1 MGFIKK
7 IGRLVCF
14 ITLIFLL
21 TYMVIN
27 LSLNNI
33 LSKKTI
39 SSGLKDVS
47 FTELI
52 YSDTFDNNKK
62 IINFRSNLNKIY
74 KIVSI
79 FGMTESDVNILLDQ
93 SVKSDIT
100 SIMVDNII
108 YTIRTNENVLLI
120 SEDDFNIILDDFI
133 EKVLNKLNIN
143 GVERELIRVKLVD
156 SSKKLIKYVPDTEY
170 IISKVSSD
178 KIGIIRLLINRNLF
192 TLSLVLSLIC
202 ILIMYVLNDKL
213 HHIFNDLAWLLYFE
227 SAILVIFI
235 LSLYILAR
243 TKLKFIQGIIG
254 VYSNMIF
261 DYIWLFIIFGCI
273 FMLIYTIINK
283 KKKLVN

>member
-7 IGRLVCF
+7 IGKIICF

-39 SSGLKDVS
+39 SDGIKDVS

-52 YSDTFDNNKK
+52 YSDTFDNNEK

-79 FGMTESDVNILLDQ
+79 FDMSEEDVNSLLDQ

-100 SIMVDNII
+100 SIMVDNVI
-108 YTIRTNENVLLI
+108 YTIRTNENILLI
-120 SEDDFNIILDDFI
+120 SEEDFNIILDDFI
-133 EKVLNKLNIN
+133 EKILNRLNIN

-156 SSKKLIKYVPDTEY
+156 SCKKLIKYVPDTEY
-170 IISKVSSD
+170 IITKVSAD
-178 KIGIIRLLINRNLF
+178 KIGFIRLLINKNLF
-192 TLSLVLSLIC
+192 TLSIVLSLIC
-202 ILIMYVLNDKL
+202 ILMMYVLSDKL
-213 HHIFNDLAWLLYFE
+213 YHIFKDLAWSLYVE
-227 SAILVIFI
+227 SAILVIFV
-235 LSLYILAR
+235 LSLCILGN
-243 TKLKFIQGIIG
+243 TKLKFIQGIIA
-254 VYSNMIF
+254 VYSNIIF
-261 DYIWLFIIFGCI
+261 EFLWLFIIFGCI

-283 KKKLVN
+283 KKKLVS

>member
-7 IGRLVCF
+7 IGKIICF

-39 SSGLKDVS
+39 SDGIKDVS

-52 YSDTFDNNKK
+52 YSDTFDNNEK

-79 FGMTESDVNILLDQ
+79 FDMSEEDVNSLLDQ

-100 SIMVDNII
+100 SIMVDNVI
-108 YTIRTNENVLLI
+108 YTIRTNENILLI
-120 SEDDFNIILDDFI
+120 SEEDFNIILDDFI
-133 EKVLNKLNIN
+133 EKILNRLNIN

-156 SSKKLIKYVPDTEY
+156 SCKKLIKYVPDTEY
-170 IISKVSSD
+170 IITKVSAD
-178 KIGIIRLLINRNLF
+178 KIGFIRLFINRNLF
-192 TLSLVLSLIC
+192 TLSIVLSLIC
-202 ILIMYVLNDKL
+202 ILMMYVLSDKL
-213 HHIFNDLAWLLYFE
+213 YHIFKDLAWSLYVE
-227 SAILVIFI
+227 SAILVIFVLLLCI
-235 LSLYILAR
+235 LGN
-243 TKLKFIQGIIG
+243 TKLKFIQGIIA
-254 VYSNMIF
+254 VYSNIIF
-261 DYIWLFIIFGCI
+261 EFLWLFIIFGCI

-283 KKKLVN
+283 KKKLVG

>member
-7 IGRLVCF
+7 IGKIICF

-39 SSGLKDVS
+39 SDGIKDVS

-52 YSDTFDNNKK
+52 YSDTFDNNEK

-79 FGMTESDVNILLDQ
+79 FDMSEEDVNSLLDQ

-100 SIMVDNII
+100 SIMVDNVI
-108 YTIRTNENVLLI
+108 YTIRTNENILLI
-120 SEDDFNIILDDFI
+120 SEEEFNIILDDFI
-133 EKVLNKLNIN
+133 EKILNRLNIN

-156 SSKKLIKYVPDTEY
+156 SCKKLIKYVPDTEY
-170 IISKVSSD
+170 VITKVSAD
-178 KIGIIRLLINRNLF
+178 KIGFIRLLINKNLF
-192 TLSLVLSLIC
+192 TLSIVLSLIC
-202 ILIMYVLNDKL
+202 ILLMYVLSDKL
-213 HHIFNDLAWLLYFE
+213 YHIFKDLAWSLYVE
-227 SAILVIFI
+227 SAILVIFV
-235 LSLYILAR
+235 LSLCILGN
-243 TKLKFIQGIIG
+243 TKLKFIQGIIA
-254 VYSNMIF
+254 VYSNIIF
-261 DYIWLFIIFGCI
+261 EFLWLFIIFGCI

-283 KKKLVN
+283 KKKLVS

>member
-7 IGRLVCF
+7 IGKIICF

-39 SSGLKDVS
+39 SDGIKDVS

-52 YSDTFDNNKK
+52 YSDTFDNNEK

-79 FGMTESDVNILLDQ
+79 FDMTEEDVNSLLDQ

-100 SIMVDNII
+100 SIMVDNVI
-108 YTIRTNENVLLI
+108 YTIRTNENILLI
-120 SEDDFNIILDDFI
+120 SEEDFNIILDDFI
-133 EKVLNKLNIN
+133 EKILNRLNIN

-156 SSKKLIKYVPDTEY
+156 SCKKLIKYVPDTEY
-170 IISKVSSD
+170 IITKVSAD
-178 KIGIIRLLINRNLF
+178 KIGFIRLLINKNLF
-192 TLSLVLSLIC
+192 TLSIVLSLIC
-202 ILIMYVLNDKL
+202 ILMMYVLSDKL
-213 HHIFNDLAWLLYFE
+213 YHIFKDLAWSLYVE

-235 LSLYILAR
+235 LSLCILGN
-243 TKLKFIQGIIG
+243 TKLKFIQGIIA
-254 VYSNMIF
+254 VYSNIIF
-261 DYIWLFIIFGCI
+261 EFLWLFIIFGCI

-283 KKKLVN
+283 KKKLVS

>member
-7 IGRLVCF
+7 IGKIICF

-39 SSGLKDVS
+39 SDGIKDVS

-52 YSDTFDNNKK
+52 YSDTFDNNEK

-79 FGMTESDVNILLDQ
+79 FDMSEEDVNSLLDQ

-100 SIMVDNII
+100 SIMVDNVI
-108 YTIRTNENVLLI
+108 YTIRTNENILLI
-120 SEDDFNIILDDFI
+120 SEEDFNIILDDFI
-133 EKVLNKLNIN
+133 EKILNRLNIN

-156 SSKKLIKYVPDTEY
+156 SCKKLIKYVPDTEY
-170 IISKVSSD
+170 IITKVSAD
-178 KIGIIRLLINRNLF
+178 KIGFIRLLINKNLF
-192 TLSLVLSLIC
+192 TLSIVLSLIC
-202 ILIMYVLNDKL
+202 ILMLYVLNDKL
-213 HHIFNDLAWLLYFE
+213 YHIFKDLAWSLYVE
-227 SAILVIFI
+227 SAILVIFV
-235 LSLYILAR
+235 LSLCILGN
-243 TKLKFIQGIIG
+243 TKLKFIQGIIA
-254 VYSNMIF
+254 VYSNIIF
-261 DYIWLFIIFGCI
+261 EFLWLFIIFGCI

-283 KKKLVN
+283 KKKLVS

>member
-7 IGRLVCF
+7 IGKIICF

-39 SSGLKDVS
+39 SDGIKDVS

-52 YSDTFDNNKK
+52 YSDTFDNNEK

-79 FGMTESDVNILLDQ
+79 FDMTEEDVNSLLDQ

-100 SIMVDNII
+100 SIMVDNVI
-108 YTIRTNENVLLI
+108 YTIRTNENILLI
-120 SEDDFNIILDDFI
+120 SEEDFNIILDDFI
-133 EKVLNKLNIN
+133 EKILNRLNIN

-156 SSKKLIKYVPDTEY
+156 SCKKLIKYVPDTEY
-170 IISKVSSD
+170 IITKVSAD
-178 KIGIIRLLINRNLF
+178 KIGFIRLLINKNLF
-192 TLSLVLSLIC
+192 TLSIVLSLIC
-202 ILIMYVLNDKL
+202 ILMMYVLSDKL
-213 HHIFNDLAWLLYFE
+213 YHIFKDLAWSLYVE
-227 SAILVIFI
+227 SAILVIFV
-235 LSLYILAR
+235 LSLCILGN
-243 TKLKFIQGIIG
+243 TKLKFIQGIIA
-254 VYSNMIF
+254 VYSNIIF
-261 DYIWLFIIFGCI
+261 EFLWLFIIFGCI

-283 KKKLVN
+283 KKKLVS

>member
-7 IGRLVCF
+7 IGKIICF

-39 SSGLKDVS
+39 SDGIKDVS

-52 YSDTFDNNKK
+52 YSDTFDNNEK

-79 FGMTESDVNILLDQ
+79 FDMNEEDVNSLLDQ

-100 SIMVDNII
+100 SIMVDNVI
-108 YTIRTNENVLLI
+108 YTIRTNENILLI
-120 SEDDFNIILDDFI
+120 SEEDFNIILDDFI
-133 EKVLNKLNIN
+133 EKILNRLNIN

-156 SSKKLIKYVPDTEY
+156 SCKKLIKYVPDTEY
-170 IISKVSSD
+170 IITKVSAD
-178 KIGIIRLLINRNLF
+178 KIGFIRLLINKNLF
-192 TLSLVLSLIC
+192 TLSIVLSLIC
-202 ILIMYVLNDKL
+202 ILMMYVLSDKL
-213 HHIFNDLAWLLYFE
+213 YHIFKDLAWSLYVE
-227 SAILVIFI
+227 SAILVLFV
-235 LSLYILAR
+235 LSLCILGN
-243 TKLKFIQGIIG
+243 TKLKFIQGIIA
-254 VYSNMIF
+254 VYSNIIF
-261 DYIWLFIIFGCI
+261 EFLWLFIIFGCI

-283 KKKLVN
+283 KKKLVS

>member
-7 IGRLVCF
+7 IGKIICF

-39 SSGLKDVS
+39 SDGIKDVS

-52 YSDTFDNNKK
+52 YSDTFDNNEK

-79 FGMTESDVNILLDQ
+79 FDMTEEDVNSLLDQ

-100 SIMVDNII
+100 SIMVDNVI
-108 YTIRTNENVLLI
+108 YTIRTNENILLI
-120 SEDDFNIILDDFI
+120 SEEDFNIILDDFI
-133 EKVLNKLNIN
+133 EKILNRLNIN

-156 SSKKLIKYVPDTEY
+156 SCKKLIKYVPDTEY
-170 IISKVSSD
+170 IITKVSAD
-178 KIGIIRLLINRNLF
+178 KIGFIRLLINKNLF
-192 TLSLVLSLIC
+192 TLSIVLSIIC
-202 ILIMYVLNDKL
+202 ILMMYVLSDKL
-213 HHIFNDLAWLLYFE
+213 YHIFKDLAWSLYVE

-235 LSLYILAR
+235 LSLCILGN
-243 TKLKFIQGIIG
+243 TKLKFIQGIIA
-254 VYSNMIF
+254 VYSNIIF
-261 DYIWLFIIFGCI
+261 EFLWLFIIFGCI

-283 KKKLVN
+283 KKKLVS

>member
-7 IGRLVCF
+7 FGKIICF

-39 SSGLKDVS
+39 SDGIKDVS

-52 YSDTFDNNKK
+52 YSDTFDNNEK

-79 FGMTESDVNILLDQ
+79 FDMTEEDVNSLLDQ

-100 SIMVDNII
+100 SIMVDNVI
-108 YTIRTNENVLLI
+108 YTIRTNENILLI
-120 SEDDFNIILDDFI
+120 SEEDFNIILDDFI
-133 EKVLNKLNIN
+133 EKILNRLNIN

-156 SSKKLIKYVPDTEY
+156 SCKKLIKYVPDTEY
-170 IISKVSSD
+170 IITKVSAD
-178 KIGIIRLLINRNLF
+178 KIGFIRLLINKNLF
-192 TLSLVLSLIC
+192 TLSIVLSLIC
-202 ILIMYVLNDKL
+202 ILMMYVLSDKL
-213 HHIFNDLAWLLYFE
+213 YHIFKDLAWSLYVE
-227 SAILVIFI
+227 SAILVIFV
-235 LSLYILAR
+235 LSLCILGN
-243 TKLKFIQGIIG
+243 TKLKFIQGIIA
-254 VYSNMIF
+254 VYSNIIF
-261 DYIWLFIIFGCI
+261 EFLWLFIIFGCI

-283 KKKLVN
+283 KKKLVS